1 MRYNKCHNKIWVEN
15 ISELFCN
22 TNLIPLEGMS
32 LEGQL
37 NSITRLVFVVYL
49 IILLLRVKN
58 STMFLLLSLLL
69 IIILYYIQR
78 KQMEHFKTENYEPLY
93 VKNTPPVIT
102 QPQGR
107 FFETTNSNRK
117 KSTNNVKTIDY
128 RNENPAEYTS
138 DNQSLSGPPNPKT
151 LIAPRA
157 MTPLADTTQWR
168 VNNLY
173 VPSGINEES
182 NTDLK
187 LSGYEISE
195 HTKNISKNKNV
206 QIYEGYDNT
215 SRISTPPDDN
225 NRFFTQIIQ
234 PGIYSKNE
242 NISPI
247 LQNIGLSQQN
257 QFHPLLYEY
266 DNRGNL
272 IETQGKNQI
281 KGELLDP
288 YIESVNEATVY
299 DPRHNGY
306 GTDYRSYVD
315 PTVGQPRFFYD
326 DINSIRM
333 PNYLTRNKIDF
344 LQEGTTYGPIKDTDN
359 TQDIRDIAQN
369 AWINN
374 TNSQRADLQFSLM
387 RKNNSEAWQQKMY
400 PIRTNGF
407 KGSMMA
413 RR

>member
-1 MRYNKCHNKIWVEN
+1 MTMHYNKCHNKIWIEN

-22 TNLIPLEGMS
+22 SNLIPLEGMS

-37 NSITRLVFVVYL
+37 NSITRLVFVTYL

-58 STMFLLLSLLL
+58 STIFLLLSLLL

-78 KQMEHFKTENYEPLY
+78 KQMEHFKTENYKPLY
-93 VKNTPPVIT
+93 VKNISRDIQ
-102 QPQGR
+102 QPIAQI
-107 FFETTNSNRK
+107 FETRRPSRNTAMRN
-117 KSTNNVKTIDY
+117 IDSSSVTPDEY
-128 RNENPAEYTS
+128 ISEN
-138 DNQSLSGPPNPKT
+138 QLLSGPPNPKT
-151 LIAPRA
+151 LIAPIV
-157 MTPLADTTQWR
+157 MTPLADTTHWR

-187 LSGYEISE
+187 LSGYEVSD
-195 HTKNISKNKNV
+195 HTKNISKNKNT

-215 SRISTPPDDN
+215 ARISSSDDR

-242 NISPI
+242 NMMPI
-247 LQNIGLSQQN
+247 LQNTGLSRQD
-257 QFHPLLYEY
+257 QFHPLSYEY
-266 DNRGNL
+266 DDRGNL
-272 IETQGKNQI
+272 IETQGKDQI
-281 KGELLDP
+281 KGEMLDP
-288 YIESVNEATVY
+288 YIESINESTVY
-299 DPRHNGY
+299 DPRHYGY

-326 DINSIRM
+326 DINSVRM
-333 PNYLTRNKIDF
+333 PNYLTRNKVDF
-344 LQEGTTYGPIKDTDN
+344 IQEGTTYGPIKQTDN
-359 TQDIRDIAQN
+359 TEDIRDIAQN

-374 TNSQRADLQFSLM
+374 TNAQRADLQFSLM
-387 RKNNSEAWQQKMY
+387 RKNNSEAWQRKMY